1 MHTTEDGRVYA
12 VVCSCPEAADEL
24 GYYDEGPTAVSDI
37 VKSVLDSGLDGILVD
52 PDEYGNGLFIHTQTL
67 EDMTKVMN
75 EENQSDKPLFLS

>member
-1 MHTTEDGRVYA
+1 
-12 VVCSCPEAADEL
+12 
-24 GYYDEGPTAVSDI
+24 
-37 VKSVLDSGLDGILVD
+37 VLDSGLDGILVD